1 MISNAKKYTSLYQ
14 QSFVIRGYHRSFFC
28 VYKLIACKFLP
39 DVGVSGGRDPGVPGV
54 SGVPSDDVG
63 CCPVLA
69 SRLGAL
75 ETSGVD
81 AWLVVSSASILAIS
95 SALGPTA
102 LAFSE
107 S

>member
-1 MISNAKKYTSLYQ
+1 M
-14 QSFVIRGYHRSFFC
+14 
-28 VYKLIACKFLP
+28 
-39 DVGVSGGRDPGVPGV
+39 PGV
-54 SGVPSDDVG
+54 SGVPSDEVG

-75 ETSGVD
+75 DTSGVD

-107 S
+107 SYNTKYCFHHVQHGT